1 MANKE
6 HRKSSNRKRLHRIH
20 RHEFMLNE
28 LENKALMRYISRYR
42 VTNKSKFIRETLIR
56 AVLRQFEEDSP
67 TLFD

>member
-6 HRKSSNRKRLHRIH
+6 HKKSLSRKRLRIH
-20 RHEFMLNE
+20 RHVFMLNE
-28 LENKALMRYISRYR
+28 LENKALTRYLNQYK
-42 VTNKSKFIRETLIR
+42 VTNKSKFVRETLIR

>member
-6 HRKSSNRKRLHRIH
+6 HKKSLNRKRLRIH
-20 RHEFMLNE
+20 RHVFMLNE
-28 LENKALMRYISRYR
+28 LENKALTRYLNQYK
-42 VTNKSKFIRETLIR
+42 VTNKSKFVRETLIR